1 MRLTTLFL
9 LFSLW
14 AQAQTYEIL
23 GTVTDTDRQPIIG
36 ATAELQHPW
45 GESVKGVDTDLQ
57 GRFALTGIPKGG
69 YRLQINYLGFATR
82 TFELTVENQNLL
94 LDAIILEEAA
104 LELQAVEV
112 IEKAPIASQM
122 DDTIQYNAA
131 AFKTM
136 KDASAEELLLKMPG
150 MQLSGGQVQAQ
161 GENITRV
168 LVDGKPFFGDDPS
181 AALKNLPAEVIDKIQ
196 VYDQASEQSQFSGV
210 QDGNTAKTINIV
222 TKPGMSSGQFGKI
235 YAGYGTDS
243 RYQTGGNINLFDG
256 ARRISLIG
264 MANNVN
270 QQNFSS
276 DDILGVLG
284 QSGGG
289 RRGGPGGRGGFR
301 GNRTANDFLVS
312 SRGGITQTAA
322 FGLNYADQWG
332 KDAEVTASYFFN
344 RGDNRTDSDQFRQLL
359 SQEGVGEILLSA
371 NNIEATNINHRF
383 NMRLEVQLDSF
394 NSLLFTPRVTMQL
407 NDGTESSF
415 SSTSLLIQELN
426 NASSDFASQ
435 LTGYS
440 LEGSLLWRRKTRKDR
455 RTLSVNLTP
464 SYAPRRGESALF
476 SGNQFLV
483 PVLRTDTLDQRS
495 TLDQNN
501 WGISTR
507 IEYTEPIGPQS
518 QLVLTYN
525 ASLRQD
531 ESDRITNDL
540 DPILGS
546 YTLLN
551 EPLSNIFANDFWTH
565 TGGLGYSF
573 NKGRDLRFTFRAN
586 YQYATLAGNQR
597 LPENRRFDQGFHNIL
612 PFAFLSWSPTRN
624 RNFFMIYRS
633 STQLPEI
640 EQLQNVVN
648 NQNPLQLSV
657 GNPNLRQSESHNVFI
672 RYRHTDAASSR
683 MFFAFVGG
691 GFTRDQIVNSL
702 WFAGS
707 QNPLFEELNIQRGA
721 QLTQPINASG
731 AWNARSF
738 VTYGIPLGWLKSN
751 LNFDAAYNFQNNP
764 GLINGLQTEARNHV
778 LSGGLTLSSNISEML
793 DFSLSGR
800 PSWNVVTRTG
810 EQGEDD
816 AFLGHQTT
824 LRFNWQIWEGFV
836 FRTEMSH
843 QYFGG
848 LAEGFNQNF
857 LLWNMAIGKKLFR
870 NERGE
875 IALSVFDLLK
885 QNRNISRNV
894 TEAWIEDSRT
904 NALQQY
910 VMLIFTY
917 NLRHFGKAPER
928 GNRGD
933 QGPGWMQ

>member
-1 MRLTTLFL
+1 MRFILFFL
-9 LFSLW
+9 LISSW
-14 AQAQTYEIL
+14 VQAQNFEII
-23 GTVTDTDRQPIIG
+23 GTVTDKNRQPLIG

-45 GESVKGVDTDLQ
+45 GETVKGVVTDLQ
-57 GRFALTGIPKGG
+57 GRFAISSIPKGG
-69 YRLQINYLGFATR
+69 YRLRVNYLGYSTR
-82 TFELTVENQNLL
+82 TFELTIANQNLI
-94 LDAIILEEAA
+94 LDNIILEEAA
-104 LELQAVEV
+104 LELQAVEI

-161 GENITRV
+161 GENVTRI

-181 AALKNLPAEVIDKIQ
+181 AALKNLPAEVIERIQ

-210 QDGNTAKTINIV
+210 QDGNTSKTINIV

-243 RYQTGGNINLFDG
+243 RYQTGGNINIFDG

-270 QQNFSS
+270 IQNFAS

-289 RRGGPGGRGGFR
+289 RRGGPGGGGFR

-312 SRGGITQTAA
+312 SRGGITRTAA
-322 FGLNYADQWG
+322 FGLNYSDQWG
-332 KDAEVTASYFFN
+332 KDTEVTASYFFN
-344 RGDNRTDSDQFRQLL
+344 RGDNRTDSDQFRQFL
-359 SQEGVGEILLSA
+359 SQEGVGETFIA
-371 NNIEATNINHRF
+371 VNNIDAINVNHRF
-383 NMRLEVQLDSF
+383 NMRLEHTIDSF
-394 NSLLFTPRVTMQL
+394 NSLLFTPRLTMQL
-407 NDGTESSF
+407 NDGEESSF
-415 SSTSLLIQELN
+415 SNTTLGPEMLNMAST
-426 NASSDFASQ
+426 DFASR
-435 LTGYS
+435 LSGYS
-440 LEGSLLWRRKTRKDR
+440 LEGNLLWRHKTRKDR
-455 RTLSVNLTP
+455 RTLSVNVTP
-464 SYAPRRGESALF
+464 AFAPRRGDSDLLSNNLF
-476 SGNQFLV
+476 FV
-483 PVLRTDTLDQRS
+483 PQSRADSLNQRS
-495 TLDQNN
+495 DLNQNN
-501 WGISTR
+501 WSLSSR
-507 IEYTEPIGPQS
+507 IEFTEPVGPNS

-525 ASLRQD
+525 ASYRQD
-531 ESDRITNDL
+531 ESERITNDFSPL
-540 DPILGS
+540 DGG

-551 EPLSNIFANDFWTH
+551 EPLSNIFSNDFWTH
-565 TGGLGYSF
+565 TGGIGYSF
-573 NKGRDLRFTFRAN
+573 NKGRDLRITIRGN
-586 YQYATLAGNQR
+586 VQHATLMADQT
-597 LPENRRFDQGFHNIL
+597 LPETRRFSQAFTNVL
-612 PFAFLSWSPTRN
+612 PFAFLSWSPQRN

-633 STQLPEI
+633 NTQLPDI

-648 NQNPLQLSV
+648 NQNPLQLRV
-657 GNPNLRQSESHNVFI
+657 GNPNLRQSESHNVFL
-672 RYRHTDAASSR
+672 RYRYTDAASSR

-691 GFTRDQIVNSL
+691 GFTRDQIINSL

-707 QNPLFEELNIQRGA
+707 ANPLFEELMIPPGA
-721 QLTQPINASG
+721 QLVQPFNARG

-738 VTYGIPLGWLKSN
+738 LTYGIPLSLLKSN
-751 LNFDAAYNFQNNP
+751 LNFDVAYNFLNNP
-764 GLINGLQTEARNHV
+764 GLINGLETEARNHV
-778 LSGGLTLSSNISEML
+778 LSGGLTLSSNISEFL
-793 DFSLSGR
+793 DFTLSAR
-800 PSWNVVTRTG
+800 PSWNVVNNSG
-810 EQGEDD
+810 PQGGDD
-816 AFLGHQTT
+816 AFLGN
-824 LRFNWQIWEGFV
+824 LSSVRFNWQVWEGFV
-836 FRTEMSH
+836 FRTELSH

-875 IALSVFDLLK
+875 IALSAFDLLK

-910 VMLIFTY
+910 FLLTFTY
-917 NLRHFGKAPER
+917 NLRHFGKASER
-928 GNRGD
+928 PDRGGD
-933 QGPGWMQ
+933 GPPWMR